1 MEKTKVEPSGETFTL
16 PSGIQKKV
24 HDGVT
29 TYHHVPL
36 AHSGVKTKRGKR
48 YYRSV
53 EALKR
58 ASRFNMRVISPT
70 KSPHPPEDDLDRFI
84 NLDLSD
90 EDYTVIGSTSN
101 QEVVMNDDGVTATLF
116 GDINIDDSD
125 DAGNSTAEIITSWG
139 IVRHVTETPGT
150 FQGEAYDA
158 EETLINPY
166 HLTLA
171 RPGFATVCGPDCG
184 PGAPKGEAEDLP
196 DSHGGDTMPDDETQ
210 TPPEGEDT
218 KPLKKKGA
226 EAPTDDVQAKLVD
239 SMVEAKEVEREK
251 ARMAE
256 EMKALKEENERLKE
270 ENEAGKQAIETL
282 TTQDQ
287 EKRAGLREELEKTL
301 GEDGLKE
308 LYGEEGIPEDATIL
322 DLNQALKLAKF
333 GTAPEAPS
341 GEAEEVVTGTSTQFK
356 AMPHQKPK
364 PKGEGDVKGL
374 TELAKYKPPNP
385 RNNLEEEVEE

>member
-125 DAGNSTAEIITSWG
+125 DAGNSTAEIITGIDDSDIKEVSWG

-184 PGAPKGEAEDLP
+184 PRTTKRRRPPRARNRPRRRRGPKR
-196 DSHGGDTMPDDETQ
+196 
-210 TPPEGEDT
+210 PPT
-218 KPLKKKGA
+218 TTRPSWSTWRSTARSRRRKRR
-226 EAPTDDVQAKLVD
+226 
-239 SMVEAKEVEREK
+239 ER
-251 ARMAE
+251 R
-256 EMKALKEENERLKE
+256 
-270 ENEAGKQAIETL
+270 
-282 TTQDQ
+282 
-287 EKRAGLREELEKTL
+287 
-301 GEDGLKE
+301 
-308 LYGEEGIPEDATIL
+308 
-322 DLNQALKLAKF
+322 
-333 GTAPEAPS
+333 
-341 GEAEEVVTGTSTQFK
+341 
-356 AMPHQKPK
+356 
-364 PKGEGDVKGL
+364 
-374 TELAKYKPPNP
+374 P
-385 RNNLEEEVEE
+385 RWPRSWRR